1 MSSMPFLLHRK
12 FYLVI
17 FFLACIPTWF
27 VISLGIST
35 PFDEMAHFD
44 YADKLAHFEVP
55 EVNEQYGQRTLR
67 IVACQINDPGEAWA
81 GVRDCSAKTINPD
94 VAPFQGQ
101 SSATSYSPTYYVF
114 VAVNYRLCDITLG
127 EVANVSPLTCMRLAN
142 SLLAGLS
149 AVLLVGIAAML
160 GFPLLASSAAALISV
175 NSPALIQQFATVN
188 SDAGAVFSIIG
199 CLFMAIYLPRKRRSQ
214 NKPLFESLS
223 PRDYFFNTTTIMF
236 VLSCSILISM
246 KETSLLILPTASILF
261 TRMIFKNHTTR
272 DSLNLRFFNLNFF
285 YLSNLAVISA
295 VTFCVGLVRW
305 SQPKI
310 RGVGGE
316 DWMVIALK
324 GDGSLTIE
332 ALLRPVKDLF
342 SSSSQLV
349 WPRFDDEIAMSLS
362 LFLSSLFVAALF
374 LGSLDLHRQKVR
386 RVELTKILGQSLQAG
401 VLTLPIMV
409 VLLGLLS
416 WKLTGMV
423 ISQPRYYLPATSVFT
438 ALVLV
443 FLFSLARSRAVIF
456 SFSLFSLLLSVSY
469 FA

>member
-1 MSSMPFLLHRK
+1 MSSMPSLVQRK
-12 FYLVI
+12 FYLII

-27 VISLGIST
+27 AISLGIST

-55 EVNEQYGQRTLR
+55 KVNEQYGQRTLR
-67 IVACQINDPGEAWA
+67 IVACQKDDPGEAWA
-81 GVRDCSAKTINPD
+81 GIRDCSAKTINPD
-94 VAPFQGQ
+94 AAPFQGQ
-101 SSATSYSPTYYVF
+101 SSATSYSPTYYLF
-114 VAVNYRLCDITLG
+114 IAANYRMCDLTFG
-127 EVANVSPLTCMRLAN
+127 KVANVSPLTCMRLAN
-142 SLLAGLS
+142 SLFAGLS
-149 AVLLVGIAAML
+149 AVLLVGIGVML
-160 GFPLLASSAAALISV
+160 GLPLLASSVAALISI

-188 SDAGAVFSIIG
+188 TDAGAVFSIIG
-199 CLFMAIYLPRKRRSQ
+199 CLFLAVYLPRRRDSRKNPQ
-214 NKPLFESLS
+214 IEPIRLSEYLFNSS
-223 PRDYFFNTTTIMF
+223 TILF
-236 VLSCSILISM
+236 IASCSLLISM
-246 KETSLLILPTASILF
+246 KETSLLVLPTASVLF
-261 TRMIFKNHTTR
+261 TRMTLKNRTNRDTLNFK
-272 DSLNLRFFNLNFF
+272 FFNLNFF
-285 YLSNLAVISA
+285 YFFNLVVVSA

-305 SQPKI
+305 SQPKV

-324 GDGSLTIE
+324 GDGSLTLE
-332 ALLRPVKDLF
+332 ALLRPVHDLF

-362 LFLSSLFVAALF
+362 LFLSSLFVASLF
-374 LGSLDLHRQKVR
+374 LGSLDLRREKAR
-386 RVELTKILGQSLQAG
+386 RVELTKIMGQTLQAG
-401 VLTLPIMV
+401 VLTLPVMV

-443 FLFSLARSRAVIF
+443 FLFSLARSKAVIF
-456 SFSLFSLLLSVSY
+456 SFSLFSLLLSVAY